1 MFKKLLFYNVNLI
14 FVIIIKHDHIEALNK
29 DQQGIFYD
37 ENAYIL
43 YAAAVKGTF
52 TDQNTIVSES
62 KLIIITVYKD

>member
-1 MFKKLLFYNVNLI
+1 M
-14 FVIIIKHDHIEALNK
+14 KHDHIEALNK